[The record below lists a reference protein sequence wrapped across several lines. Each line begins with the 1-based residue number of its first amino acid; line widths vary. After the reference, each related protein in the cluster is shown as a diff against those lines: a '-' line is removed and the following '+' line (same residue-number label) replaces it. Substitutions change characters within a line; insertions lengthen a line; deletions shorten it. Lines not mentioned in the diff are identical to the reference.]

1 VENYKN
7 YKGEY
12 TPEESLQIDEDKLAD
27 AKLKL
32 TRNLNA
38 YAREAY
44 EEEVVRCEE
53 NIKKRTQFIL
63 DNKKE
68 EWKQ

>member
-1 VENYKN
+1 VENHKHI
-7 YKGEY
+7 KGEY
-12 TPEESLQIDEDKLAD
+12 TPQESLQIDEDKLAD

-32 TRNLNA
+32 TRNLNP

-44 EEEVVRCEE
+44 KEEVVRCEE

-63 DNKKE
+63 DSKK
-68 EWKQ
+68 Q